1 VGPNQAFATM
11 ARGMLEKATA
21 HKELLVK
28 RGMSETLIADIT
40 AAIEEFEQTL
50 EATRAGRREHVG
62 ASADL
67 RAVMAEVSEQ
77 VKVLDGVVRYRF
89 GDNAELMGA
98 WASVHSVVGP
108 FRTHRSR
115 RWVVRRRRRRS
126 PHPLTPSPAGR
137 GGTKGLAQQRGAVG
151 GGSPFAPRWRSGRRL
166 PRPLSG

>member
-1 VGPNQAFATM
+1 
-11 ARGMLEKATA
+11 
-21 HKELLVK
+21 
-28 RGMSETLIADIT
+28 MSETLIADIT

-98 WASVHSVVGP
+98 WASVHSMLGTWELTGTTVH
-108 FRTHRSR
+108 FTQDADTF
-115 RWVVRRRRRRS
+115 VRDVDWIAS
-126 PHPLTPSPAGR
+126 ESH
-137 GGTKGLAQQRGAVG
+137 
-151 GGSPFAPRWRSGRRL
+151 
-166 PRPLSG
+166 LSGDETFGSVRVRVVLKKVPGIQ